1 MKRFLV
7 LFLAALMICCA
18 FVACNNDEGAG
29 DETTTAAKT
38 EAPTTEEPTTEEP
51 TTEEPTTENTQPKQV
66 EYYVDCWEDRGARAA
81 EKITESHKGLGFLF
95 TITEGYISE
104 VSVPAPSYSDSI
116 GTLSMK
122 IFAWDTDYDTTVA
135 KEPLQVDTFVDF
147 PDNERI
153 TSYYEEGKIG
163 PGTYM
168 VLVCDPVDDSGSGV
182 GLWTNGVIRNDE
194 FLLEDAEKYQIQS
207 IANGKISKKKIAE
220 FSFTHVYEK

>member
-7 LFLAALMICCA
+7 LLLAALMICCV
-18 FVACNNDEGAG
+18 FVACDNGEGAG

-51 TTEEPTTENTQPKQV
+51 TTEEPTTDDGKPKQV
-66 EYYVDCWEDRGARAA
+66 EYYVDCWEDRGARTAVA
-81 EKITESHKGLGFLF
+81 ITASHKGMGFIF

-104 VSVPAPSYSDSI
+104 VSVPAPSYSDNI

-122 IFAWDTDYDTTVA
+122 IYVWDTDFDTTVA

-147 PDNERI
+147 PDNESI
-153 TSYYEEGKIG
+153 TSLYDEGKIG

-182 GLWTNGVIRNDE
+182 GVWANNIIKTDE
-194 FLLEDAEKYQIQS
+194 YLLEDAEKYQIQS
-207 IANGKISKKKIAE
+207 IVNGKINKKQIAE